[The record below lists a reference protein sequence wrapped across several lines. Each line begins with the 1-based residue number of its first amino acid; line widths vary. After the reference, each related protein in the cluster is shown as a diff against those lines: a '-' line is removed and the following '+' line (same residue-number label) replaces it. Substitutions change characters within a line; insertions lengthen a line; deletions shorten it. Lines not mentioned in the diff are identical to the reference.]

1 MKTMILIL
9 MMMMMFGCASP
20 TEGAAQQGLI
30 ACDTDGCARAAEWI
44 AYQDALAYAAAFGGD
59 GVGRCST
66 EDGFSSCDV
75 LGTQIACHVVYT
87 PGGRV
92 LAEYCGTGLT
102 SQPASARGGDTS
114 TDLLACDADDPGC
127 TRAAE
132 LAALALAEAWIDAFG
147 AGSIGDCYTIGGS
160 GPISL
165 AQCPISGAGVTCTVT
180 YRHNGSVLGSGCSSD
195 LTGGGSSA
203 VRAPDENFNAC
214 DPGTPHPPTDGSCS
228 GGGGPACSSLCI
240 DDIQCDGAPGCNE
253 RAYCDVPL
261 GGGHPRCVNG

>member
-1 MKTMILIL
+1 MKTTILIL
-9 MMMMMFGCASP
+9 TMLFAGCATSP
-20 TEGAAQQGLI
+20 TERTAQQGLL
-30 ACDTDGCARAAEWI
+30 ACDTDGCERAAEWI

-66 EDGFSSCDV
+66 SDGFSSCNV
-75 LGTQIACHVVYT
+75 LGTQVACHVVYT

-132 LAALALAEAWIDAFG
+132 MAALALAEAWIDAFG
-147 AGSIGDCYTIGGS
+147 IGSIGDCYTIGGS

-165 AQCPISGAGVTCTVT
+165 AQCPISGVGVSCTVT
-180 YRHNGSVLGSGCSSD
+180 YRHNGTIIGSGCSSD

-203 VRAPDENFNAC
+203 VR
-214 DPGTPHPPTDGSCS
+214 S
-228 GGGGPACSSLCI
+228 PA
-240 DDIQCDGAPGCNE
+240 N
-253 RAYCDVPL
+253 
-261 GGGHPRCVNG
+261 